1 MIKEIK
7 SAEIVCLTAVNT
19 FCSAHRKLTEFL
31 SRHLYT
37 FVCLIAPRP
46 SPEQHHCAESISS
59 LCNNNYLL
67 PLSNNTALL
76 SSTSA
81 AVFEGKTDQT
91 AISGRSELISQGLR
105 YIESSTVTF
114 NLRDLFFVFCQWCPL
129 CLSVHTGTYCIYCVA
144 SAAYMFNRLVAGV
157 NILPPAFTALI

>member
-46 SPEQHHCAESISS
+46 SPEQHHCVESISS

-67 PLSNNTALL
+67 PLSSNTALL

-91 AISGRSELISQGLR
+91 AISGRSELTSQGLR

-114 NLRDLFFVFCQWCPL
+114 NLRDFFFFANGV
-129 CLSVHTGTYCIYCVA
+129 LSVYLYILEHTVYTVWHQLHIC
-144 SAAYMFNRLVAGV
+144 LTDW
-157 NILPPAFTALI
+157 LLE